1 MKAWL
6 VGLQP
11 RERWI
16 VVGGAIAAV
25 VIVLWGLVLRPLGGM
40 TANLRASV
48 ETKQR
53 LLVDVARVE
62 GLRPGL
68 ATANL
73 EGRNQTLLVVVSN
86 TAAVHGLGQPR
97 TRANGPSGIDVIL
110 QDTSFDSLVAWLV
123 TLRGR
128 YGVDVETAQFLT
140 AREPGLVNGQ
150 VTLRRF

>member
-6 VGLQP
+6 LGLQA

-16 VVGGAIAAV
+16 VIGGAVAAL
-25 VIVLWGLVLRPLGGM
+25 VIVLWGVVLRPLGGM
-40 TANLRASV
+40 TADLRESV
-48 ETKQR
+48 EIKQR

-68 ATANL
+68 ATGNL
-73 EGRNQTLLVVVSN
+73 QGRDQALFVVVDN
-86 TAAVHGLGQPR
+86 TAPAHGLGNPR

-110 QDTSFDSLVAWLV
+110 QDASFDSLVAWLV
-123 TLRGR
+123 TLRGS
-128 YGVDVETAQFLT
+128 YGVEVETAQFLT

>member
-6 VGLQP
+6 SSLQT

-16 VVGGAIAAV
+16 VVGGAVAAV
-25 VIVLWGLVLRPLGGM
+25 VIVLWGAVLRPLGGM
-40 TANLRASV
+40 TENLRTSV
-48 ETKQR
+48 ATKQR

-68 ATANL
+68 STENL
-73 EGRNQTLLVVVSN
+73 QGRDQTLLDVVDI
-86 TAAVHGLGQPR
+86 TAQAHGLGHPR

-110 QDTSFDSLVAWLV
+110 QDASFDSLVAWLV
-123 TLRGR
+123 TLRGT

-140 AREPGLVNGQ
+140 ARETGRVNGQ